1 MKSFFARSKMWT
13 VMAVLA
19 TTFVAYQVVMGEE
32 GAPPAGSG
40 DVSFFAVA
48 KNMTFMGYILI
59 MVSIAGFALFLQ
71 CLAQIRPHLL
81 RPPELAQELVSLC
94 QEGNLEEAGNAAQ
107 SDDSMLGVV
116 ATAALSNIDRGKQSM
131 QEAMQEAGDIESQ
144 KYIFRIGMLQ
154 LIGAVAPM
162 LGLTGTTLGMIKTF
176 AVIGKKADAVS
187 PSDMAIGISEAL
199 ICTFLGLMVAI
210 PLIIGSYFLKGR
222 LNQTTSEVANDVNEM
237 IRASSP
243 QENA

>member
-1 MKSFFARSKMWT
+1 
-13 VMAVLA
+13 
-19 TTFVAYQVVMGEE
+19 
-32 GAPPAGSG
+32 
-40 DVSFFAVA
+40 
-48 KNMTFMGYILI
+48 
-59 MVSIAGFALFLQ
+59 LFLQ

-144 KYIFRIGMLQ
+144 KYVFRIGMLQ

-222 LNQTTSEVANDVNEM
+222 LNQTTMEVANDVNEM